1 MFMGCLLWVNPLLG
15 TAQTVEGAGTTGRT
29 VAERVTTMGM
39 ASLGPVPV
47 LTSQAVC
54 PKQWT

>member
-1 MFMGCLLWVNPLLG
+1 MGCLLWVNPLLG
-15 TAQTVEGAGTTGRT
+15 TAQTVEGAGNTGWT
-29 VAERVTTMGM
+29 VAERVITVGM
-39 ASLGPVPV
+39 ASLGPMLV